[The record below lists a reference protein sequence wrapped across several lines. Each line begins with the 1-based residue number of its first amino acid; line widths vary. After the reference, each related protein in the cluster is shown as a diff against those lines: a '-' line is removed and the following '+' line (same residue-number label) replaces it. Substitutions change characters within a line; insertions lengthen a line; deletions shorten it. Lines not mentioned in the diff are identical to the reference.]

1 MFASEADDVLED
13 YYSKF
18 RLVNAL
24 EEDDMMDC
32 DASFLLNRA
41 ESPVFMEVEQ
51 IGLICAV
58 LSGQVYY
65 SSSGSSDDESGGDNS
80 EDFDWFLDTF

>member
-1 MFASEADDVLED
+1 LFASEADDVLED
-13 YYSKF
+13 YYAKF

-41 ESPVFMEVEQ
+41 ESPIFMEVEQ
-51 IGLICAV
+51 IGLIRAV

-65 SSSGSSDDESGGDNS
+65 SSSDSSDDESGGDNS